1 MESETKKREK
11 FLFDQKENL
20 QTRPPVITIM
30 GHVDHGKT
38 KLLDAIRETNV
49 VDDEDKNAYGLVSN
63 DGMIKSLKSSLLKM
77 DKTIEEYNEEKLDL
91 AELEAKILAMPD
103 TIKVGITENLDRRVR
118 ELDNTSTPLPFECY
132 YAVEVE
138 NASAIEKK
146 IHEGLDD
153 KRVRQNREFFNA
165 TPEQAKA
172 ILEIAEVMG
181 GKNVTPKEDIVETPQ
196 DKQALENARKKRGRI
211 DYFGILGI
219 QKGTTLTF
227 SKDKNITCTVSDNG
241 KIIFREKET
250 TLSGSALLIT
260 NEMGYDWGQV
270 QGAGYWC
277 YQGKTLR
284 ELVSEK

>member
-1 MESETKKREK
+1 MSKIVYI
-11 FLFDQKENL
+11 L
-20 QTRPPVITIM
+20 
-30 GHVDHGKT
+30 
-38 KLLDAIRETNV
+38 TNQ
-49 VDDEDKNAYGLVSN
+49 S
-63 DGMIKSLKSSLLKM
+63 
-77 DKTIEEYNEEKLDL
+77 
-91 AELEAKILAMPD
+91 MPD
-103 TIKVGITENLDRRVR
+103 TIKVGITDNLDRRVR
-118 ELDNTSTPLPFECY
+118 ELDNTSTHLPFECY

-138 NASAIEKK
+138 NASTIEKK

-227 SKDKNITCTVSDNG
+227 SKDESITCEVADDG
-241 KIIFREKET
+241 KVIFRGKET
-250 TLSGSALLIT
+250 SLSGSALLIT
-260 NEMGYDWGQV
+260 NELGYDWGQV

>member
-1 MESETKKREK
+1 MAIVYILTNES
-11 FLFDQKENL
+11 
-20 QTRPPVITIM
+20 
-30 GHVDHGKT
+30 
-38 KLLDAIRETNV
+38 
-49 VDDEDKNAYGLVSN
+49 
-63 DGMIKSLKSSLLKM
+63 
-77 DKTIEEYNEEKLDL
+77 
-91 AELEAKILAMPD
+91 MPD

-146 IHEGLDD
+146 IHDGLDD

-227 SKDKNITCTVSDNG
+227 SKDENITCVVSDNG
-241 KIIFREKET
+241 KIIFRDKET
-250 TLSGSALLIT
+250 TLSGSALLVT

>member
-1 MESETKKREK
+1 MTKIVYILTNES
-11 FLFDQKENL
+11 
-20 QTRPPVITIM
+20 
-30 GHVDHGKT
+30 
-38 KLLDAIRETNV
+38 
-49 VDDEDKNAYGLVSN
+49 
-63 DGMIKSLKSSLLKM
+63 
-77 DKTIEEYNEEKLDL
+77 
-91 AELEAKILAMPD
+91 MPD
-103 TIKVGITENLDRRVR
+103 TIKVGITDSLDRRVR

-181 GKNVTPKEDIVETPQ
+181 GKNITPKEDIVVTPQ
-196 DKQALENARKKRGRI
+196 DIQALENARKKRGRI

-227 SKDKNITCTVSDNG
+227 SKDEKITCVVSDNG
-241 KIIFREKET
+241 KIIFRDKET
-250 TLSGSALLIT
+250 TLSGSALLII

-284 ELVSEK
+284 DLVSEK

>member
-1 MESETKKREK
+1 MAIVYILTNES
-11 FLFDQKENL
+11 
-20 QTRPPVITIM
+20 
-30 GHVDHGKT
+30 
-38 KLLDAIRETNV
+38 
-49 VDDEDKNAYGLVSN
+49 
-63 DGMIKSLKSSLLKM
+63 
-77 DKTIEEYNEEKLDL
+77 
-91 AELEAKILAMPD
+91 MPD

-219 QKGTTLTF
+219 QKGTALTF
-227 SKDKNITCTVSDNG
+227 LKDENITCTVSDNG

-250 TLSGSALLIT
+250 TLSGSALLVT

-284 ELVSEK
+284 DLVSEK

>member
-1 MESETKKREK
+1 MSKIVYILTNES
-11 FLFDQKENL
+11 
-20 QTRPPVITIM
+20 
-30 GHVDHGKT
+30 
-38 KLLDAIRETNV
+38 
-49 VDDEDKNAYGLVSN
+49 
-63 DGMIKSLKSSLLKM
+63 
-77 DKTIEEYNEEKLDL
+77 
-91 AELEAKILAMPD
+91 MPD
-103 TIKVGITENLDRRVR
+103 TIKVGITDNLDRRVR

-211 DYFGILGI
+211 DHFGILGI

-227 SKDKNITCTVSDNG
+227 SKDENITCVVSDNG
-241 KIIFREKET
+241 KIIFRDKET

-284 ELVSEK
+284 ELVIEK

>member
-1 MESETKKREK
+1 MTKIVYILTNES
-11 FLFDQKENL
+11 
-20 QTRPPVITIM
+20 
-30 GHVDHGKT
+30 
-38 KLLDAIRETNV
+38 
-49 VDDEDKNAYGLVSN
+49 
-63 DGMIKSLKSSLLKM
+63 
-77 DKTIEEYNEEKLDL
+77 
-91 AELEAKILAMPD
+91 MPD
-103 TIKVGITENLDRRVR
+103 TIKVGITDNLDRRVR

-227 SKDKNITCTVSDNG
+227 SKDENITCVVSDNG
-241 KIIFREKET
+241 KIIFRDKET

-284 ELVSEK
+284 VLVSEK